1 MDIFVGSTVK
11 LIFKIRIHYKIF
23 IVGNKI
29 GKPNFEIGYS
39 EAVTLAKSH
48 YENFPVVSSLIPGKL
63 KNDIAIIYWFARTAD
78 DYSDE
83 GNIRKSERLEKLTHF
98 ENRLRSLLSDEPL
111 SNLEAALKNT
121 IIVRKLNPEYFFKL
135 IKAFKQDVA
144 KTRYQNFN
152 ELLDYCSNSANP
164 VGRLLLE
171 LFEVRNEKAF
181 FYSDRICTALQIT
194 NFIQDTKIDFEKGR
208 IYYPLDEMEKFS
220 VTEKLFEMKE
230 ISPNL
235 KQLIEFNVVRTQA
248 LFDEGK
254 GLLEFLS
261 GKFKYEINW
270 TIKGGEEILKKVRGA
285 DFDVFSKRPFL
296 SKSDYL
302 RLFFKSLLN

>member
-1 MDIFVGSTVK
+1 M
-11 LIFKIRIHYKIF
+11 
-23 IVGNKI
+23 
-29 GKPNFEIGYS
+29 
-39 EAVTLAKSH
+39 
-48 YENFPVVSSLIPGKL
+48 
-63 KNDIAIIYWFARTAD
+63 
-78 DYSDE
+78 
-83 GNIRKSERLEKLTHF
+83 
-98 ENRLRSLLSDEPL
+98 LSNEPL

-121 IIVRKLNPEYFFKL
+121 IIIKKLNPENFFKL
-135 IKAFKQDVA
+135 IKAFKQDVI

-152 ELLDYCSNSANP
+152 EILDYCSNSANP

-194 NFIQDTKIDFEKGR
+194 NFIQDTRIDFEKGR
-208 IYYPLDEMEKFS
+208 IYYPLDEMGKFG

-230 ISPNL
+230 FNPNL
-235 KQLIEFNVVRTQA
+235 KQLIEFIVVKTQV

-261 GKFKYEINW
+261 GRFKYEIAW

-285 DFDVFSKRPFL
+285 DFDVFSKRPIL
-296 SKSDYL
+296 SKLDYIK
-302 RLFFKSLLN
+302 LFFKSLLN